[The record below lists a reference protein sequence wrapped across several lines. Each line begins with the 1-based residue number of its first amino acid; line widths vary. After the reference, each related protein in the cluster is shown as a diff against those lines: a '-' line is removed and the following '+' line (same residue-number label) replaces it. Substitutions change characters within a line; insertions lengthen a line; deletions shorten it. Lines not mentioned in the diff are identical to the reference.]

1 MASSF
6 ISMFCY
12 KGKRGAMCTR
22 FILGPTSFTHYY
34 GEVQLLLRKASQL
47 GKAGK
52 VSWSEVSMT
61 FKPVYVMK
69 KAM

>member
-6 ISMFCY
+6 ITMFYC
-12 KGKRGAMCTR
+12 KGKRGAMCTS

-34 GEVQLLLRKASQL
+34 EEVQLLLRKASQL
-47 GKAGK
+47 GKAGQI
-52 VSWSEVSMT
+52 SWAEVSMK

-69 KAM
+69 EAM

>member
-6 ISMFCY
+6 ISMFYC

-34 GEVQLLLRKASQL
+34 GEVQLLLRKASLL
-47 GKAGK
+47 GEAGK
-52 VSWSEVSMT
+52 I
-61 FKPVYVMK
+61 VMV
-69 KAM
+69 